1 MRYPQI
7 ELIEPK
13 CPFCHHFFEQPR
25 ELKKRKP
32 REFPLG
38 FCEHCGAVYAYD
50 ATGYNRGAAFLE
62 ALLFACNYDDYFA
75 FSLSAGADFSDAV
88 IENYDPGTHKV
99 IPGRT
104 FDDRSIR
111 GALIFVRLNPELQAF
126 AHEQIKEKLQV
137 MFLPKLT
144 APKKLRSEKFSR
156 EKVEMYVSENKLEE
170 LISMAEEDT
179 RVISELARM
188 LYTPDEHFRWQVIEI
203 LSDLS
208 KTIAQTRPDDIS
220 KLLNRLLR
228 SAADSASSAWGALEV
243 AGAIISKEPDLF
255 GEFSRAL
262 LSFLRFKNYWKAV
275 TWAIGKIATTRPE
288 LVKHAFQPLCSL
300 LADPDPS
307 VRGHAAWALG
317 NLGFNDVI
325 EELKKLQ
332 ADDQRFFIYREGILQ
347 EVTVA
352 RLATEAIE
360 KLRT

>member
-1 MRYPQI
+1 VQYPRTEFI
-7 ELIEPK
+7 ELK
-13 CPFCHHFFEQPR
+13 CPFCHHVIEQPR
-25 ELKKRKP
+25 DLKERKL

-62 ALLFACNYDDYFA
+62 ALLFACNYDDYVA
-75 FSLSAGADFSDAV
+75 FSLSAGEDFADAV
-88 IENYDPGTHKV
+88 IENYDPITHKV

-111 GALIFVRLNPELQAF
+111 GALIFVRLNPEYQAF
-126 AHEQIKEKLQV
+126 AHEQIKEKLKEKS
-137 MFLPKLT
+137 LPS
-144 APKKLRSEKFSR
+144 AAPPKKLRSEKFSR
-156 EKVEMYVSENKLEE
+156 ETVQTYIAENKLEE
-170 LISMAEEDT
+170 LIALAEEDD

-188 LYTPDEHFRWQVIEI
+188 LYTPDEHLRWKIIEM
-203 LSDLS
+203 LSDAS
-208 KTIAQTRPDDIS
+208 KKVAETRPDIIS
-220 KLLNRLLR
+220 KLLNRFLR
-228 SAADSASSAWGALEV
+228 SAADSASSAWGAMEV

>member
-1 MRYPQI
+1 MQYPQI
-7 ELIEPK
+7 ELVEPK

-25 ELKKRKP
+25 ELKERKP

-62 ALLFACNYDDYFA
+62 ALLLACNYDDYFA

-104 FDDRSIR
+104 FGDRSIR
-111 GALIFVRLNPELQAF
+111 GALIFVRLNPEFQAF
-126 AHEQIKEKLQV
+126 ANEQIKEKLQV
-137 MFLPKLT
+137 IFLPKPT

-156 EKVEMYVSENKLEE
+156 AKVEIYVSENKLEE

-179 RVISELARM
+179 RTIPELARM
-188 LYTPDEHFRWQVIEI
+188 LYTPDEHFRWKVIEI
-203 LSDLS
+203 LSDVS

-243 AGAIISKEPDLF
+243 AGAIISKEPDLL
-255 GEFSRAL
+255 GEFSQAL

-288 LVKHAFQPLCSL
+288 LVRHAFQPLCSL

-317 NLGFNDVI
+317 KLGFKDAI
-325 EELKKLQ
+325 EELRKLQ
-332 ADDQRFFIYREGILQ
+332 ADNQPFFLYREGMLQ

-360 KLRT
+360 KLRA